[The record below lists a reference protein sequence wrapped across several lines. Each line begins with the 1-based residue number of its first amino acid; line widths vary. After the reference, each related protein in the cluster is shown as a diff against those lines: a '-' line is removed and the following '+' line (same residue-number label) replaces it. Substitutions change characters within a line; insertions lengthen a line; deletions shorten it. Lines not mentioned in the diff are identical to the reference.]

1 MKCNEVVIT
10 GAIQVGTCSQAR
22 ERPACMFFPA
32 MNVDTRE
39 YAIVKCE
46 MRYSIWP
53 TDQPLPAGYSCA
65 GPVGTR
71 AEMEALL
78 SQQFEETVAASY
90 ARNTSFAETNWTP

>member
-1 MKCNEVVIT
+1 MVL
-10 GAIQVGTCSQAR
+10 
-22 ERPACMFFPA
+22 PA

-53 TDQPLPAGYSCA
+53 TEQPLPAGYSCA

-78 SQQFEETVAASY
+78 SQQFAETVAASY
-90 ARNTSFAETNWTP
+90 PRTAGFGETNWAA